1 MKNYPKK
8 ILFLNLRVCHQGVL
22 ISRAYV
28 NSSALKA
35 AISAQLGHDADHVNV
50 NTVS

>member
-8 ILFLNLRVCHQGVL
+8 THIYNLRVCHHEVL

-35 AISAQLGHDADHVNV
+35 AISAQLGHDADHINV